1 MDILVAEI
9 ARKRKALEDKE
20 LITTDRKYFR
30 RKDLH
35 KKEAEEYVEKCKYRT
50 NIIDTANESE
60 LSGLIDS
67 TPEENLLLK
76 KFEKER
82 EEKAKGKIMPRKD
95 VIRLLRERNQP
106 ICLFG
111 ESEYDTFQRLKRIQL
126 LEPETK
132 GLRNDLIAALEKVD
146 EDEDETVFSTN
157 RSGEGADGS
166 HEGHS
171 GLEVQI
177 KRDYISP
184 EEIEVLKLKLSA
196 FVALREGTATDDATA
211 AAVKICH
218 MAVQHRIAPEDE
230 QKAREEVSDHVLRYL
245 KFLLSL
251 WGTALNER
259 SKEEKLTFQGKIAS
273 ATYNQTLEYIKPLF
287 KRLKTK
293 RCQDDILDSLVKI
306 VVLLMDRNHI
316 KANDAFLELAI
327 GNAPWPLGVT
337 SHGIHSRTA
346 QEKIHAKNVAHVLND
361 ETQRKFIQAIKRLMT
376 KAQVYFPADPSR
388 CVNYM
393 GSS

>member
-1 MDILVAEI
+1 MDLLAAEI

-20 LITTDRKYFR
+20 LI
-30 RKDLH
+30 
-35 KKEAEEYVEKCKYRT
+35 
-50 NIIDTANESE
+50 
-60 LSGLIDS
+60 
-67 TPEENLLLK
+67 
-76 KFEKER
+76 
-82 EEKAKGKIMPRKD
+82 

-157 RSGEGADGS
+157 RSQPSVDGADGS
-166 HEGHS
+166 HEGHG
-171 GLEVQI
+171 GLEVAI

-184 EEIEVLKLKLSA
+184 EEIDVLKLKLSA

-218 MAVQHRIAPEDE
+218 MSVQHRIAPEDE
-230 QKAREEVSDHVLRYL
+230 QKAREEVSNHVLRYL

-251 WGTALNER
+251 WGTTLNER

-287 KRLKTK
+287 KRLKT
-293 RCQDDILDSLVKI
+293 
-306 VVLLMDRNHI
+306 

-376 KAQVYFPADPSR
+376 KAQIYFPADPSR